1 MNKLVSNIKLIL
13 LSFIGSLIFF
23 FNFKNNE
30 VFIESYSNG
39 IAVSVIFI
47 AILFFSIKIFSAK
60 HLINKKTLIFIHIY
74 SAIIAFCW
82 LLSSSLFIDNTF
94 GHLVDSPINIFKSI
108 LYFIGSYYLLYLI
121 SIFTILCITNK
132 IQLQFISCIIDSIN
146 YIFNYLK
153 KHNLVLII
161 IIILCWLPYIV
172 VSYPAILDWDG
183 WHSITIYLGL
193 WEWTNFLHIF
203 HSLFIGMFVSI
214 GELIGNV
221 SIGLYMATLLQV
233 LVYLFII
240 NESFKL
246 LYELNTNNLVQFLL
260 LIIYCISPYYANFSS
275 ALIKDGIFSAF
286 LMLFLIEL
294 IRIIEWPDKYLVPK
308 HISLMFFISS
318 MGVLAF
324 RKNGMHIYVCMFVFT
339 LIYFYKKGKFDNCFK
354 KVFLNFTI
362 PIILI
367 CLMSL
372 FVTYRTK
379 ALRGSLNELLSLP
392 YQQTARYL
400 KYHPEDVTDEE
411 KEIIGTV
418 LLYDQLPKVYDPMI
432 SDNVKFSV
440 PDKPRKTKDMIN
452 YLIVWFKMFFKHPET
467 YFAATFNQ
475 NYPLIY
481 PFYGLK
487 QTYFSYD
494 PDFSPFLPY
503 NDIYKEHKFELHTP
517 YKEQRKSIK
526 NFANTIFDL
535 PVFSLLCNISIYA
548 LISIFLFIFALINKY
563 SKSTLIFISLIFSI
577 FVIILSPTI
586 SVMPRYGLPIYYLLP
601 IAISYMF
608 YEINSNIY

>member
-1 MNKLVSNIKLIL
+1 MDKLFNNIKFIL
-13 LSFIGSLIFF
+13 LSFISSLIFF
-23 FNFKNNE
+23 INFNNNE
-30 VFIESYSNG
+30 EFIDSYSNG
-39 IAVSVIFI
+39 IVVSVVFI
-47 AILFFSIKIFSAK
+47 AIRIFTNKIFNAK
-60 HLINKKTLIFIHIY
+60 HLVDKKTNIFIHIY
-74 SAIIAFCW
+74 SVIIAFCW

-94 GHLVDSPINIFKSI
+94 GHLIDSAMNVFKSI
-108 LYFIGSYYLLYLI
+108 LYFIGSYYLLYVI
-121 SIFTILCITNK
+121 SIFIVLCLTGK
-132 IQLQFISCIIDSIN
+132 IKLPLANEDGNSIN
-146 YIFNYLK
+146 YIFGYFK
-153 KHNLVLII
+153 RHNFVFVLII
-161 IIILCWLPYIV
+161 LLCWLPYII

-183 WHSITIYLGL
+183 WHSITIYLGI

-203 HSLFIGMFVSI
+203 HTLFIGLFVSI

-233 LVYLFII
+233 LVYLLII

-246 LYELNTNNLVQFLL
+246 LLELNVNSFVLFIL

-294 IRIIEWPDKYLVPK
+294 IRIIEWTDKYL
-308 HISLMFFISS
+308 ISKRVSLVFFISS

-339 LIYFYKKGKFDNCFK
+339 LLYFYKKGKFDVCFK
-354 KVFLNFTI
+354 KVFINYTL

-372 FVTYRTK
+372 FVTYKTN
-379 ALRGSLNELLSLP
+379 ALRGSLNETLSLP

-400 KYHPEDVTDEE
+400 KYHPDDVTGEE
-411 KEIIGTV
+411 KEIISKV

-432 SDNVKFSV
+432 SDKVKNSV
-440 PDKPRKTKDMIN
+440 PDKPRKTKDMID
-452 YLIVWFKMFFKHPET
+452 YLLVWFKMFFKHPET

-494 PDFSPFLPY
+494 PDYTPFLVY
-503 NDIYKEHKFELHTP
+503 NDRYKEHKFELHTP
-517 YKEQRKSIK
+517 FKKQRESINK
-526 NFANTIFDL
+526 FAKTIFDL
-535 PVFSLLCNISIYA
+535 PIFSLFCNISIYA
-548 LISIFLFIFALINKY
+548 LISIFLFLFALMNKHY
-563 SKSTLIFISLIFSI
+563 KSTLIFITLIFSI
-577 FVIILSPTI
+577 IIIILSPTI
-586 SVMPRYGLPIYYLLP
+586 AKMPRYGLPIYYLLP
-601 IAISYMF
+601 IAISYLF
-608 YEINSNIY
+608 YEINNN